1 MIYNS
6 DKEKVNWKIKYG
18 NDTGSFDAVITK
30 WWVVGDN
37 GKSFECYSIE
47 DAKLL
52 CDLMNRGDVGY
63 QEFLNK

>member
-1 MIYNS
+1 M
-6 DKEKVNWKIKYG
+6 KEASWKIKYG

-52 CDLMNRGDVGY
+52 CDLMNRGDVSY
-63 QEFLNK
+63 QEFSNK